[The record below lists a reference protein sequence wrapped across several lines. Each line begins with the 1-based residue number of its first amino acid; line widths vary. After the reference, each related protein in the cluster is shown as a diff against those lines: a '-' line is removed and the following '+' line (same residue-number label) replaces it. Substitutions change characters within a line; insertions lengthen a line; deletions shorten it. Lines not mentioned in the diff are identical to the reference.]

1 MKIGKRHKVKHYCS
15 SIYEVVD
22 ILNSQ
27 YTELHVR
34 SVDWYLD
41 NHREGSVRVPC
52 CFVPKMKYFLGKTF
66 SSFKAVYRPDY
77 VRIEPIPQNGY
88 SWSLEMF
95 EEFDEFVIKIEKE

>member
-1 MKIGKRHKVKHYCS
+1 MKIKKRKHYCS
-15 SIYEVVD
+15 SIDEVVD

-34 SVDWYLD
+34 NVDWYLENK
-41 NHREGSVRVPC
+41 NHEGSVCVPC
-52 CFVPKMKYFLGKTF
+52 SFISKMKCFLGETF

-95 EEFDEFVIKIEKE
+95 EEFDEFVIKIEEE